1 MTILITKLALP
12 FQKFSADESLE
23 DGVRAAYLTAHRFS
37 PRTLAVIMALAIMLL
52 VNKRAV
58 ADESVEYG
66 VKAAFLSK
74 FGSYVEWPATAFIS
88 PTSPF
93 NLCLT
98 GSADQFGS
106 TLEKVIGGESINGR
120 SVVIRQIKTVERNA
134 GCHILYI
141 GASESQRAAQIIES
155 VRGNNVLTVSDSGS
169 NGIID
174 FVITNNRVR
183 FNIDDE
189 AAAQNGLVVSSRLLS
204 LALNVKRR
212 NSKGDQ

>member
-1 MTILITKLALP
+1 MEVLMGILRAAARFHLRTILPILAALSIGLVP
-12 FQKFSADESLE
+12 G
-23 DGVRAAYLTAHRFS
+23 GV
-37 PRTLAVIMALAIMLL
+37 
-52 VNKRAV
+52 AV
-58 ADESVEYG
+58 ADESLEYG

-98 GSADQFGS
+98 ENADQFGP
-106 TLEKVIGGESINGR
+106 TLEKVIGGETINGR
-120 SVVIRQIKTVERNA
+120 GVVIRRIKTVERNA

-141 GASESQRAAQIIES
+141 GASDSQRAEQIIES
-155 VRGNNVLTVSDSGS
+155 VRGNNVLTVGDGGS

-189 AAAQNGLVVSSRLLS
+189 AAAQNGLVISSRLLS

-212 NSKGDQ
+212 NSKEGQ

>member
-1 MTILITKLALP
+1 MEILTLASQLTIGEWVAVKISAHPLLRRALAVLMVLATMLFLNKP
-12 FQKFSADESLE
+12 AVAGESL
-23 DGVRAAYLTAHRFS
+23 
-37 PRTLAVIMALAIMLL
+37 
-52 VNKRAV
+52 
-58 ADESVEYG
+58 EYG

-74 FGSYVEWPATAFIS
+74 FGSYVEWPATAFNS

-98 GSADQFGS
+98 GSADEFGS
-106 TLEKVIGGESINGR
+106 TLEKVISGENINGR
-120 SVVIRQIKTVERNA
+120 GVVIRRIKTVERNA
-134 GCHILYI
+134 DCHILYI
-141 GASESQRAAQIIES
+141 SASESQRSEQIIES
-155 VRGNNVLTVSDSGS
+155 VRGNNVLTVGDGGS

-189 AAAQNGLVVSSRLLS
+189 AAAQNGLIISSRLLS

-212 NSKGDQ
+212 NSKGEQ

>member
-1 MTILITKLALP
+1 MDAVKIPAH
-12 FQKFSADESLE
+12 SLLR
-23 DGVRAAYLTAHRFS
+23 G
-37 PRTLAVIMALAIMLL
+37 TLVVLMALAIMLI
-52 VNKRAV
+52 NKHAV
-58 ADESVEYG
+58 ADESLEYG

-98 GSADQFGS
+98 ENANQFGS

-120 SVVIRQIKTVERNA
+120 GVVIRRIKTVERNA

-141 GASESQRAAQIIES
+141 GASDSQRAAQIIES
-155 VRGNNVLTVSDSGS
+155 VRGNNVLTVGDGGS

-189 AAAQNGLVVSSRLLS
+189 AAAQNGLVISSRLLS

>member
-1 MTILITKLALP
+1 MEVLISILRAYFHLRTVMILAAL
-12 FQKFSADESLE
+12 SIGVMAGGVAIADESL
-23 DGVRAAYLTAHRFS
+23 
-37 PRTLAVIMALAIMLL
+37 
-52 VNKRAV
+52 
-58 ADESVEYG
+58 EYG
-66 VKAAFLSK
+66 VKAAFLTK
-74 FGSYVEWPATAFIS
+74 FGSYVEWPETAFAS

-106 TLEKVIGGESINGR
+106 TLEKVLSGESINGR
-120 SVVIRQIKTVERNA
+120 GVVIRRINTVERNA

-155 VRGNNVLTVSDSGS
+155 VRGNNVLTVGDGGS

-174 FVITNNRVR
+174 FVVTNNRVR

-189 AAAQNGLVVSSRLLS
+189 AAAQNGLVISSRLLS

-212 NSKGDQ
+212 SSKGEL

>member
-1 MTILITKLALP
+1 MKIPAHSLLRGTLVVLI
-12 FQKFSADESLE
+12 
-23 DGVRAAYLTAHRFS
+23 
-37 PRTLAVIMALAIMLL
+37 ALAIIFLL
-52 VNKRAV
+52 NKPAV
-58 ADESVEYG
+58 ADESLEYG

-98 GSADQFGS
+98 GSADQFSS

-120 SVVIRQIKTVERNA
+120 GVVIRRIKTVERNA
-134 GCHILYI
+134 GCHILYV
-141 GASESQRAAQIIES
+141 GATESERSAQIIES
-155 VRGNNVLTVSDSGS
+155 VRGNNVLTVGDGGS

-189 AAAQNGLVVSSRLLS
+189 AAAQNGLVISSRLLS